1 MLIALFVPSLRGGGA
16 ERVVVTLANALVQRG
31 FKVDI
36 LLVKAVG
43 PYLFEVSSAVNVIDF
58 GRSRVLFS
66 IVDLV
71 RYLRSRKPTTLC
83 SFMRHSNLVAL
94 LAKKISGGN
103 ARLVVSE
110 RSDGLAEIRQKKQ
123 HFFLPVKF
131 VVRYLYLSADAI
143 HAVSCGVA
151 ESCAKELNLRLDSIR
166 VVYNPVVTQRLL
178 AMSYAKVDFSWLPK
192 DGRPLILAV
201 GRLSQQKDFATLI
214 KAFALVSLKINA
226 QLLILGDGN
235 LRSDLDLLIAD
246 HNLQQSILMP
256 GFVDNPIALMRLAD
270 VFVLSSAWEGLPNVL
285 IQAMACG
292 TPVVSTNCRSGPDE
306 ILENGKWGRLV
317 QVGDVKSLHHAILD
331 TLVDKNLPDVAT
343 RASDFSLQR
352 TVDEYLRLLLPDV
365 NQ

>member
-36 LLVKAVG
+36 LLVKAEG
-43 PYLFEVSSAVNVIDF
+43 PYLSEVSSAVNVIDF
-58 GRSRVLFS
+58 GRSRLFLS
-66 IVDLV
+66 LLDLV
-71 RYLRSRKPTTLC
+71 RYLRSRKPTTLF
-83 SFMRHSNLVAL
+83 SFMRHANLVAL

-110 RSDGLAEIRQKKQ
+110 RTDGLASIREKKEY
-123 HFFLPVKF
+123 FFYRLKF
-131 VVRYLYLSADAI
+131 FIRYLYLSADAI

-166 VVYNPVVTQRLL
+166 VVYNPVVTQQFL
-178 AMSYAKVDFSWLPK
+178 AMSYAKVDFSWFSK
-192 DGRPLILAV
+192 DGRPLILSV
-201 GRLSQQKDFATLI
+201 GRLTEQKDFATLI
-214 KAFALVSLKINA
+214 QAFALVRLKINA
-226 QLLILGDGN
+226 RLLILGDGN

-246 HNLQQSILMP
+246 HNLQQSILIQ
-256 GFVDNPIALMRLAD
+256 GFVDNPFVLMRLAD

-292 TPVVSTNCRSGPDE
+292 TPVVSTNCRSGPNE
-306 ILENGKWGRLV
+306 ILENGKWGHLV

-331 TLVDKNLPDVAT
+331 TLVNKNLPDVAT

-352 TVDEYLRLLLPDV
+352 TIDEYLMLLLPDV